1 MLPVYKRTTAKDAR
15 KLRINEN
22 KPCSIS
28 QETTRVCWLV
38 YWNPD
43 REEWIRVLE
52 GSFYYG
58 LGQDKLLLKVTGN
71 KTDLFQ
77 ESGNTYDSFM
87 FNKIINKQI
96 RMSYDRIND
105 LGQKANFNQPNL
117 P

>member
-1 MLPVYKRTTAKDAR
+1 MDSSLRGVILLRSWAR
-15 KLRINEN
+15 QVT
-22 KPCSIS
+22 S
-28 QETTRVCWLV
+28 QSN
-38 YWNPD
+38 WN
-43 REEWIRVLE
+43 
-52 GSFYYG
+52 
-58 LGQDKLLLKVTGN
+58 QTG
-71 KTDLFQ
+71 LFQ

>member
-15 KLRINEN
+15 KLRIKEN

-28 QETTRVCWLV
+28 QETTRVCWFV

-43 REEWIRVLE
+43 REEWIRALE
-52 GSFYYG
+52 GSFCYG

-71 KTDLFQ
+71 KTGLFQ